1 MRIKNFS
8 DAKSILFDNLTVKQT
23 IFKNTF
29 WLAIATGISRLLTL
43 ILLIFVARIL
53 GATEYGKFTFAI
65 AFVYLLSI
73 FSDLGI
79 SPIVTRE
86 FSREKEREKE
96 FSAILSLKIILLVGT
111 VFLTVIGS
119 FFITPDPLIRRLIWI
134 LVIYNSVNVFSETL
148 FVFLRA
154 RQRMEYEALAK
165 IFQAI
170 LITAFGLFVILN
182 FPSVKN
188 LSYGY
193 LLASLVF
200 VISILLFFHFRVYH
214 LILSWDKIIWQRFL
228 SMSWPLAFV
237 TIFAVIHNYTDSTM
251 MGYFGQITQT
261 GWYNA
266 ALKIAQVSL
275 IPAALIS
282 QSFYPA
288 LSIAFKE
295 SKERLQKIWNYHLTI
310 LAIIAFPMVVG
321 GVVLAPRII
330 DFIYVPEFFPS
341 ILAFQIL
348 IIMAGIIF
356 LYYPF
361 SQVLIASNQ
370 QKKVFWPILTGSLL
384 NVILNSILI
393 PKYSLYGA
401 AVATVITNIF
411 IFFLFFYFASR
422 FTSIKFPNY
431 NFLLTFFGVF
441 LSTGVMYLAISQP
454 IIYNLHIFASI
465 LIGAFIYFV
474 GLSGYITLI
483 KRWFNYQLF

>member
-1 MRIKNFS
+1 MKIRNFN
-8 DAKSILFDNLTVKQT
+8 DAKSLLFDNLTVKQT

-29 WLAIATGISRLLTL
+29 WLAVATGISRLLTL
-43 ILLIFVARIL
+43 ILLIFVARIF

-73 FSDLGI
+73 FSDLGVSSI
-79 SPIVTRE
+79 ATRE
-86 FSREKEREKE
+86 FSRDREREKE
-96 FSAILSLKIILLVGT
+96 ISALLSLKILLIFGTIILTLV
-111 VFLTVIGS
+111 GS
-119 FFITPDPLIRRLIWI
+119 FFITPDPIIRGLIWI
-134 LVIYNSVNVFSETL
+134 LVVYNSINSFSEII
-148 FVFLRA
+148 FAFLRA
-154 RQRMEYEALAK
+154 RQKMEYEALTK

-170 LITAFGLFVILN
+170 LITGFGLFVLFN

-188 LSYGY
+188 LSLSY
-193 LLASLVF
+193 LLASLF
-200 VISILLFFHFRVYH
+200 VLFFLLAFYHFRIYP
-214 LILSWDKIIWQRFL
+214 LSLRWDEIIWKKFL
-228 SMSWPLAFV
+228 AMSWPLALMA
-237 TIFAVIHNYTDSTM
+237 IFTGIHNYVDSIM
-251 MGYFGQITQT
+251 LGYFGQITQT

-295 SKERLQKIWNYHLTI
+295 SKERLQRIWNYHIKT
-310 LAIIAFPMVVG
+310 LALIAFPMMIG
-321 GVVLAPRII
+321 GVVFAPRII
-330 DFIYVPEFFPS
+330 DFLYLPDFTPS
-341 ILAFQIL
+341 ILAFQLL
-348 IIMAGIIF
+348 IIMAGIVF

-361 SQVLIASNQ
+361 SQVLVASNQ
-370 QKKVFWPILTGSLL
+370 QKKVFWPIVAGGLL
-384 NVILNSILI
+384 NVILNLILI

-411 IFFLFFYFASR
+411 IFFLFFYFVAK
-422 FTSIKFPNY
+422 FTSIKFPDY
-431 NFLLTFFGVF
+431 NFLLTFFGIF

-474 GLSGYITLI
+474 GLSGYIILI